1 MTNLPHTLGAQQDAW
16 PLHSPAAKWPGEH
29 GHPATSCRIVLIFV
43 AWGAAGGTRGE
54 SPSHEV
60 SEVLITE
67 RWQKPKD
74 SFEVPQLVRG
84 KLLTG
89 RGQEVQD
96 STVQAR

>member
-1 MTNLPHTLGAQQDAW
+1 M
-16 PLHSPAAKWPGEH
+16 
-29 GHPATSCRIVLIFV
+29 LIFV

-54 SPSHEV
+54 SPSDIGSHGV